1 MNLNK
6 EDLKAIN
13 QSISKQIKKS
23 VEAILEAGKQV
34 DEGQRNYYSA
44 TEKLLYSYPALK
56 LKVAQ
61 DEDDLSNGIIY
72 TGAKKSKD
80 IAHFSS
86 SRGMRPP
93 EEQVQE
99 ELERSR
105 RASMER
111 TQLQVTRIDRALEI
125 IQEDPYYQIIPLK
138 YFDGMSPEDIANLL
152 SCDERTYR
160 RNRSRLVNKLK
171 IVLFGADAL

>member
-13 QSISKQIKKS
+13 QSISKQVKKA
-23 VEAILEAGKQV
+23 VEAILEAGKKV
-34 DEGQRNYYSA
+34 EAGQRNYYRE

-56 LKVAQ
+56 LKIAQ
-61 DEDDLSNGIIY
+61 DEEDLQNGIIGGGGRRSTDVIY
-72 TGAKKSKD
+72 
-80 IAHFSS
+80 FSPGR
-86 SRGMRPP
+86 SRQP

-111 TQLQVTRIDRALEI
+111 TRIEVTRIDRALET
-125 IQEDPYYQIIPLK
+125 IQDDQYYNIIPMR
-138 YFDGMSPEDIANLL
+138 YFDCLKPEEIADAMA
-152 SCDERTYR
+152 CDERTYR
-160 RNRSRLVNKLK
+160 RNKSRLVNKLK